1 MINIYTIETI
11 ILLHNMN
18 VLKLFNE
25 HYPVYIVPTSYSILS
40 TYFSKEY
47 QKVYGSVG
55 TRSIMSIR
63 EYINK
68 ELDIDINC
76 LKMVDLPYISKDE
89 VEKKA
94 RNMYSHK
101 KWSHEIV
108 YIEHF
113 MANKDNDYRLII
125 DTKSGLSS
133 ETSNTEYIL
142 YHHAISIFGVLKE
155 MSEQAERMGANAVI
169 AIDLDYESVGDT
181 GSMLMV
187 TASGTAVRYE

>member
-89 VEKKA
+89 VEKK
-94 RNMYSHK
+94 SK
-101 KWSHEIV
+101 
-108 YIEHF
+108 
-113 MANKDNDYRLII
+113 
-125 DTKSGLSS
+125 
-133 ETSNTEYIL
+133 EYVF
-142 YHHAISIFGVLKE
+142 S
-155 MSEQAERMGANAVI
+155 
-169 AIDLDYESVGDT
+169 
-181 GSMLMV
+181 
-187 TASGTAVRYE
+187 